1 MQDPARHSTVFTK
14 EKKKRSADEERKE
27 KERRKEKYMH
37 SKMPKRPD
45 VTQEVAPGLPLP
57 ASKVQAA
64 FSVSWNIPSIPKLRF
79 PLSLTFPNLAFPTL
93 PFLTLHSLPYLS

>member
-1 MQDPARHSTVFTK
+1 MLKHDFLQDPARHSTVFTK

-64 FSVSWNIPSIPKLRF
+64 FSVSSNNLTVPKL
-79 PLSLTFPNLAFPTL
+79 PSLTQTYLTFPY
-93 PFLTLHSLPYLS
+93 LT